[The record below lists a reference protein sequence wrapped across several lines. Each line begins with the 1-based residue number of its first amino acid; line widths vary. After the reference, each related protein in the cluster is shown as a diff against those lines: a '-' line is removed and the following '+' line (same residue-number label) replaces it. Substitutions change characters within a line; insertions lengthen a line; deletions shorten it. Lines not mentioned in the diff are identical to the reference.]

1 MVASM
6 YHLNDAGRIDEIRGK
21 CESTLVRD
29 GHLSPQVLFVTPTTM
44 QVKPNAARVPTPL
57 LREILLGAIQHEGAH
72 GVGFV
77 SVGTSI
83 KIGKPSV
90 RIAYV
95 TPTHSYAHE
104 AFIIPN
110 GCALKLGEWN
120 DIEPPTWM
128 LTLFPESRA
137 CQGK

>member
-6 YHLNDAGRIDEIRGK
+6 YHLNDAGRVDEIRTK
-21 CESTLVRD
+21 CESTLARD
-29 GHLSPQVLFVTPTTM
+29 GHLSPQILFVTPTTM
-44 QVKPNAARVPTPL
+44 QVKPNAARLPTPL
-57 LREILLGAIQHEGAH
+57 LREVLLAAIHFEGAR

-83 KIGKPSV
+83 KVGKPSV
-90 RIAYV
+90 RFAYV
-95 TPTHSYAHE
+95 TPTHSYASE
-104 AFIIPN
+104 AFIVPN
-110 GCALKLGEWN
+110 GGDWKLGEWN

-128 LTLFPESRA
+128 LTLFTESRA